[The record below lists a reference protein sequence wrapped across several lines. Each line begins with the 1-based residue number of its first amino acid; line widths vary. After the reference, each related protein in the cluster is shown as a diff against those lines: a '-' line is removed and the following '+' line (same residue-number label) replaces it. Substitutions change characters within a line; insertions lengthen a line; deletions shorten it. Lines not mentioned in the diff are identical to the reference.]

1 MLAVG
6 FIGNSLGDLRIGF
19 RERTGHPS
27 ILHDNEILQG
37 DGESGQLRYLN
48 AVSISLSLPISRA
61 GLLARVAWVN
71 GAVEKLAKPG
81 ISALPA
87 FTWGTTKNNCSLRTD
102 AISAE
107 TMTHLLTAALG
118 CKWQLLS
125 SYFRLRLRQLGQP
138 LVERLLRKAAFHPGC
153 RGALQAVN
161 PGLVLAIAL
170 AIAARGEQSCQQ
182 Y

>member
-27 ILHDNEILQG
+27 ILHDNEILLG

-48 AVSISLSLPISRA
+48 AVSTSLSLPISRA
-61 GLLARVAWVN
+61 GCLLLGSLGSMPLRNLQTAASP
-71 GAVEKLAKPG
+71 L
-81 ISALPA
+81 LPA
-87 FTWGTTKNNCSLRTD
+87 FTWGTAKNNCSLRTD
-102 AISAE
+102 TISAE

-138 LVERLLRKAAFHPGC
+138 LVERL
-153 RGALQAVN
+153 
-161 PGLVLAIAL
+161 
-170 AIAARGEQSCQQ
+170 
-182 Y
+182 